1 MPTYSHSKISTFE
14 QCRYKYKLKYI
25 DNIYVDWEG
34 IEAFMGKVVHETL
47 EKLYS
52 DVQHMKVP
60 ELKDLTEFYN
70 KKWKKE
76 FTNDVKITKDN
87 YTQENYRLMGEKYL
101 EEYYGAYKP
110 FNHEKTLGL
119 ETENLLDLG
128 DGRKYHIRI
137 DRLSEK
143 DGIVHIRDYK
153 TSLTLP
159 DQAKLNEDRQLA
171 MYSIWVKEQF
181 PEAKKI
187 DLIWHFLAFNKEL
200 KSARNEFQLEQL
212 RSNVINIM
220 KEIEECKE
228 FPTQTSALCNWCE
241 YQSMCPEWK
250 HLYQIQSK
258 SEEDFK
264 NDDGVSMVDKYAML
278 SSTISEFERERERI
292 KEDLIKFSKAKD
304 MSVIFGSKN
313 KISVSEKE
321 DIRLPAKEERFL
333 LDLKLKEG
341 KLWEELSELD
351 THKLKEYIL
360 ENKLPE
366 ELKIEIEAF
375 IERVKSYR
383 LSMSKR
389 KD

>member
-14 QCRYKYKLKYI
+14 QCRLKYKFRYI
-25 DNIYVDWEG
+25 DNIYVEG
-34 IEAFMGKVVHETL
+34 ESIEAFMGKMVHLVL
-47 EKLYS
+47 EKLYN
-52 DVQHMKVP
+52 DVQHMKMP
-60 ELKDLTEFYN
+60 DCKDLIEFFN
-70 KKWKKE
+70 KRWKKE
-76 FTNDVKITKDN
+76 FTNDIKITKEQYN
-87 YTQENYRLMGEKYL
+87 SENYRLMGERYIT
-101 EEYYGAYKP
+101 EYYETYKP

-137 DRLSEK
+137 DRLTEK
-143 DGIVHIRDYK
+143 DGTIHIRDYK

-200 KSARNEFQLEQL
+200 KSSRNEFQLEQL
-212 RSNVINIM
+212 RSNVISIM
-220 KEIEECKE
+220 KEIEDCKE
-228 FPTQTSALCNWCE
+228 FPPEVSALCNWCE
-241 YQSMCPEWK
+241 YQSICPK
-250 HLYQIQSK
+250 FRHLYEINEK
-258 SEEDFK
+258 DEEDFK
-264 NDDGVSMVDKYAML
+264 NDDGVNLVDQYATL
-278 SSTISEFERERERI
+278 SNTISQFE
-292 KEDLIKFSKAKD
+292 KEKEKIRDKLIKFAKTKD
-304 MSVIFGSKN
+304 VDTIFGSN
-313 KISVSEKE
+313 QKISVNEFEYLRLPEKE
-321 DIRLPAKEERFL
+321 DRFL
-333 LDLKLKEG
+333 LDLKIKEN

-351 THKLKEYIL
+351 THKLKQYIL

-366 ELKIEIEAF
+366 DLRLEIEAF